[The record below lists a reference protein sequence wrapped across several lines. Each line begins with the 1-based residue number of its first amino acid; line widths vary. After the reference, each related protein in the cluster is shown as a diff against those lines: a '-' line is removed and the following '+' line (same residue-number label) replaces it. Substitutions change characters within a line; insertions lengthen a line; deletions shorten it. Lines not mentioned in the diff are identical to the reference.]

1 MPIIE
6 VVAPF
11 LESAPALPHPSPRVH
26 SKTPGKFVQD
36 LVCKN
41 LLKYP

>member
-1 MPIIE
+1 MPIME
-6 VVAPF
+6 AMDPF
-11 LESAPALPHPSPRVH
+11 LESAPALPHPSPLVH

-36 LVCKN
+36 LLKY